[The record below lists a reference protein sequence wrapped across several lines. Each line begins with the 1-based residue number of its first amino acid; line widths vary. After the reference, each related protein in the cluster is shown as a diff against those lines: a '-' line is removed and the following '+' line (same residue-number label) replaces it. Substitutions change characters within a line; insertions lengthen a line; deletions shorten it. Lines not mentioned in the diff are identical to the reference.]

1 MPHCWKSHVAA
12 QIRIARYTAITDHRT
27 THGTLNIKNIP
38 FLNTNKKFAWLMSA
52 ENPYILRN
60 VSKLLVALFSERGHP
75 AINLRIVILGRT
87 SNRTKVPT
95 IVLT

>member
-1 MPHCWKSHVAA
+1 
-12 QIRIARYTAITDHRT
+12 
-27 THGTLNIKNIP
+27 
-38 FLNTNKKFAWLMSA
+38 MSA